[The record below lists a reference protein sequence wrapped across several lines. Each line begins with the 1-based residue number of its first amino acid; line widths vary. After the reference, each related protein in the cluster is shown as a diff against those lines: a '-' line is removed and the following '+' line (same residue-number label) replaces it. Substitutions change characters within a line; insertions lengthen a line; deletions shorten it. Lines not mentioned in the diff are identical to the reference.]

1 MERTLMQQFRKFR
14 LCRFYW
20 LLLLF
25 VLAPSTASAGD
36 LPEILEEGTLRHLGI
51 PYANFVTG
59 SGDGLDIEVVQMF
72 AEHLGVDY
80 EYVRSDWT
88 SVFGDL
94 TGRHARAAGDH
105 AEWLNATEKRGDLI
119 ANGLT
124 ILPWRKEIVEFSSPT
139 FPSGVWLIARA
150 DSKLSPILPSGNV
163 TEDITQVK
171 HLIDGRTVLSF
182 PNTCLD
188 PEANGLFQTGADVR
202 HLAKITNL
210 NEMVPAILNDDAE
223 TTLLD
228 VPDAL
233 IALEKWPGQIKVIG
247 PISGLQEMAVAFP
260 KDSPKLREA
269 FNSFFTKIK
278 ADGTYLRLVQHYYPS
293 AMGYYSDYFAAM

>member
-1 MERTLMQQFRKFR
+1 MIGFERT
-14 LCRFYW
+14 RFGVEWW
-20 LLLLF
+20 LLF
-25 VLAPSTASAGD
+25 AAIVLSSPVSIARD

-59 SGDGLDIEVVQMF
+59 SGDGLDIELMQSF
-72 AEHLGVDY
+72 AERLGVRY
-80 EYVRSDWT
+80 KYVKSDW
-88 SVFGDL
+88 SRVFGDL
-94 TGRHARAAGDH
+94 TGRHARPDGEH
-105 AEWLNATEKRGDLI
+105 AEWLEETEVRGDLI

-124 ILPWRKEIVEFSSPT
+124 ILPWREEIVEFSDPT

-150 DSKLSPILPSGNV
+150 DSKMQPIRPTGDLSR
-163 TEDITQVK
+163 DIVQVK
-171 HLIDGRTVLSF
+171 AHIENRTVLSF

-188 PEANGLFQTGADVR
+188 PEVNGLYETDATVR
-202 HLAKITNL
+202 ISPKIKNL
-210 NEMVPAILNDDAE
+210 NEMVPAILNQDAE

-260 KDSPKLREA
+260 KDAPKLRQA
-269 FNSFFTKIK
+269 FNEYLAEIK
-278 ADGTYLRLVQHYYPS
+278 ADGTYLELVRQYYPS
-293 AMGYYSDYFAAM
+293 VLRYYSDYFGAM